1 MSLNSG
7 CVLCW
12 ISLHYPA
19 KQVLVKSN

>member
-7 CVLCW
+7 CLLCW

>member
-7 CVLCW
+7 CLLCW

-19 KQVLVKSN
+19 KQVIVKSN

>member
-7 CVLCW
+7 CLLCW

-19 KQVLVKSN
+19 KHVLVKSN